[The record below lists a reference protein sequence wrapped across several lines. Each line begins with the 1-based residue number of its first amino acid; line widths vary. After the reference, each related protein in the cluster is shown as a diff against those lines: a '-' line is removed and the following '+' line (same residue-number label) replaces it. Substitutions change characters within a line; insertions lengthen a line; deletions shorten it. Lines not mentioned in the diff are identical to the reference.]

1 MWPSY
6 LLYDLILEIAQV
18 AELNRF
24 QLLEA
29 IQSVSRLKEAEIQL
43 RRHLKVGPKL
53 NWRLRNENLQLRVV
67 KNSVI
72 IYYYSSFSFSFFL
85 MTQRDSLFNSLLFS
99 NTTRSQ

>member
-18 AELNRF
+18 AELNKY

-43 RRHLKVGPKL
+43 SRHLKVGPKL
-53 NWRLRNENLQLRVV
+53 NLRLKNENLHYLLLL
-67 KNSVI
+67 VI
-72 IYYYSSFSFSFFL
+72 FIL
-85 MTQRDSLFNSLLFS
+85 IVFND
-99 NTTRSQ
+99 TAR

>member
-18 AELNRF
+18 AELNKF

-43 RRHLKVGPKL
+43 SRHLKVGPQL
-53 NWRLRNENLQLRVV
+53 NLRLKNENLQLRVV
-67 KNSVI
+67 KILSLSI
-72 IYYYSSFSFSFFL
+72 ITRHFNFNFF
-85 MTQRDSLFNSLLFS
+85 
-99 NTTRSQ
+99 